1 MPPERTERI
10 RMRAYLIW
18 EREGRPPGRAEQHWA
33 QATHEID
40 NEEEAG
46 ADVLSAPAKRADVTT
61 GTNQAT
67 ETEPGVGADSADRT
81 GKQSESPLERRR

>member
-1 MPPERTERI
+1 MPSERTERI
-10 RMRAYLIW
+10 KMRAYLIW
-18 EREGRPPGRAEQHWA
+18 EREGRPHDRAEQHWA

-46 ADVLSAPAKRADVTT
+46 ADVPSAPAKRADVTK
-61 GTNQAT
+61 GNNRPT
-67 ETEPGVGADSADRT
+67 ETEPDAGADSADRT